1 MRKPTSETI
10 TFRDV
15 GILLVGYSRPD
26 LLKNRIY
33 EFASENIVNLYISI
47 DGGEA
52 SHTLEME
59 KFKELAMQVFKPIQ
73 NLKIYHEVDNLGL
86 VRHIT
91 SRITQVLNEHKYI
104 IVVEDDIKI
113 SKSFFSNMLN
123 GLNYLN
129 AKELRGVVSG
139 WSPVAF
145 PYAQNKWR
153 NSKYVYIWGWATS
166 REVWE
171 GYKYDLSRESIEENL
186 NNSFNW
192 SKYSKFQKVSWI
204 LKFNK
209 LKSIPLFTWDIQF
222 FYHCLKNNY
231 HSVVPLFTMTGN
243 EGFEDDRAIH
253 TKGPKPK
260 VVQNNSLSGK
270 KITKKSRIFNRFFD
284 LIDKIYFNDI
294 EIISKKR
301 TKFQDKNFKKQ
312 PL

>member
-10 TFRDV
+10 TFSDV

-59 KFKELAMQVFKPIQ
+59 KFKGLTKQVLKPIQ
-73 NLKIYHEVDNLGL
+73 NLQIYHEANNLGL
-86 VRHIT
+86 VRHLT

-104 IVVEDDIKI
+104 IVIEDDIKV
-113 SKSFFSNMLN
+113 SKSFFSNMLH

-129 AKELRGVVSG
+129 TRELKGVVSG

-171 GYKYDLSRESIEENL
+171 GYEYDLSRENIEKNL
-186 NNSFNW
+186 NNSLNW
-192 SKYSKFQKVSWI
+192 SKYSKFQKASWVS
-204 LKFNK
+204 KFNK
-209 LKSIPLFTWDIQF
+209 LKIVPLFTWDIQF
-222 FYHCLKNNY
+222 IYHCLKNDY
-231 HSVVPLFTMTGN
+231 HIIAPLFTMTGN
-243 EGFEDDRAIH
+243 QGFEDDRAIH

-260 VVQNNSLSGK
+260 VVQNNLLSEK
-270 KITKKSRIFNRFFD
+270 KITKKSWIFHLFVDF
-284 LIDKIYFNDI
+284 IDKIYFNDI
-294 EIISKKR
+294 KIISKTRAIFSRQK
-301 TKFQDKNFKKQ
+301 
-312 PL
+312 L